1 MDQPPGPPEE
11 SDARMS
17 SSTLTA
23 MHQRLAELTPTE
35 QRIGAYVL
43 GNPSAVVG
51 ASITQVAAACDV
63 SVASLAR
70 FSRTMGFQGYAEFR
84 LAIAVDAD
92 RATVG
97 RERFQVGDGE
107 VGPLDDAETTVRK
120 IAYQESSTIDQTA
133 RDIDLVALDTLAE
146 RISSARRIDIYGF
159 ASSALSGMDLQQKL
173 HRIGLFAQCWS
184 DHHLALTSAALLT
197 DADVAIGIS
206 HSGRTVEILQTM
218 EVATGTGAMTAAI
231 SNAPTSPLATRVD
244 LVLATSAS
252 DTPFRAGAMSSRIA
266 QLTVIDFLL
275 VRIAQR
281 NFDRMSTNLELT
293 YQAVQSH
300 RME

>member
-1 MDQPPGPPEE
+1 
-11 SDARMS
+11 MS
-17 SSTLTA
+17 SSTLTTL
-23 MHQRLAELTPTE
+23 HQRLPELTPTE

-43 GNPSAVVG
+43 ADPAAVAG
-51 ASITQVAAACDV
+51 ASITQVAAGCDV

-70 FSRTMGFQGYAEFR
+70 FARTLGFQGYAEFR
-84 LAIAVDAD
+84 LAVAVDAD
-92 RATVG
+92 RATAG

-120 IAYQESSTIDQTA
+120 IAYEESSAIDQTA
-133 RDIDLVALDTLAE
+133 RDLDLVALDTLAE
-146 RISSARRIDIYGF
+146 RISNARRIDIYGF

-173 HRIGLFAQCWS
+173 HRIGLFSQCWS

-206 HSGRTVEILQTM
+206 HSGRTIEILQTM
-218 EVATGTGAMTAAI
+218 EVAAGTGAMTAAI
-231 SNAPTSPLATRVD
+231 TNVPTSPLATRVD
-244 LVLATSAS
+244 LVLTTSAS
-252 DTPFRAGAMSSRIA
+252 DTPFRSGAMSSRIA

-281 NFDRMSTNLELT
+281 NYDRMATNLELT
-293 YQAVQSH
+293 YKAVQGH
-300 RME
+300 RVD

>member
-1 MDQPPGPPEE
+1 
-11 SDARMS
+11 MS
-17 SSTLTA
+17 SNTLTA

-35 QRIGAYVL
+35 QRIALHVL
-43 GNPSAVVG
+43 ADPSTVVG
-51 ASITQVAAACDV
+51 ASITQVAAACGV

-70 FSRTMGFQGYAEFR
+70 FARTLGFAGYTEFR
-84 LAIAVDAD
+84 LAIAVDVD

-120 IAYQESSTIDQTA
+120 IAFQESSAIDQTA

-146 RISSARRIDIYGF
+146 RISGARRIDIYGF
-159 ASSALSGMDLQQKL
+159 GSSALSGMDLQQKL

-184 DHHLALTSAALLT
+184 DHHIALTSAALLT
-197 DADVAIGIS
+197 EVDVAIGIS
-206 HSGRTVEILQTM
+206 HSGRTLEILQTM

-231 SNAPTSPLATRVD
+231 SNTPNSPLATRVD
-244 LVLATSAS
+244 LLLATSAS
-252 DTPFRAGAMSSRIA
+252 DTPFRAGAMSSRMA

-281 NFDRMSTNLELT
+281 NYDSMSTKLELT
-293 YQAVQSH
+293 YRAVQGH
-300 RME
+300 RVD